1 VRAVIFD
8 LDGTLIDSAPDLHAV
23 ANAVLEGAGG
33 GQITLAQARSFVGN
47 GAAVFVERMMAA
59 VGLPP
64 DPALHARLHAQFLER
79 YDSAV
84 NLSALY
90 PGVRETLDRLSDTGF
105 RLAVCTNKPSRPAA
119 AVLRHFGLVEL
130 FEVIVG
136 GDSLPVAKPDPKP
149 LLHAARQLGACDYL
163 YVGDSEVDAETA
175 RRAGAAMA
183 LYTEGYRKTPVEAL
197 FHHYA
202 FSDFTVL
209 PEIVEGHFA
218 QSPA

>member
-1 VRAVIFD
+1 MRAVIFD

-23 ANAVLEGAGG
+23 ANAVLEGAGIDRR
-33 GQITLAQARSFVGN
+33 ITLQQARSFVGN

-59 VGLPP
+59 AGLPP
-64 DPALHARLHAQFLER
+64 DPALHARLHAEFLER

-90 PGVRETLDRLSDTGF
+90 PGVRESLEQLSGAGF

-119 AVLRHFGLVEL
+119 AVLRHFALAEL
-130 FEVIVG
+130 FEVVVG

-149 LLHAARQLGACDYL
+149 LVHAARQLGASDYL

-175 RRAGAAMA
+175 QRAGAAMA
-183 LYTEGYRKTPVEAL
+183 LYTEGYRKAPVEAL

-202 FSDFTVL
+202 FSDFTAL
-209 PEIVEGHFA
+209 PEIVERHFA
-218 QSPA
+218 RA